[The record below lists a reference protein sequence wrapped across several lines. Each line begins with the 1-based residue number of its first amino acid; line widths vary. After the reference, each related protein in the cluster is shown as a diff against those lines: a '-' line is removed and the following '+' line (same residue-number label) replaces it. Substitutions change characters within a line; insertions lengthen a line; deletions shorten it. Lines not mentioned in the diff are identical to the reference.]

1 MRPNGKGSMKTLL
14 LILTLFLTS
23 IAYSEE
29 QRTYNFWWEQIPAVC
44 STSSEIERWARDHE
58 FTPVNASYGRSGG
71 KPDGDIVYMVM
82 YWINDKGETFASVT
96 TPDNPNQVCIVFR
109 TFDLTMNSN
118 LKGSSL

>member
-1 MRPNGKGSMKTLL
+1 MLKTISPIDNSVLVERPY
-14 LILTLFLTS
+14 
-23 IAYSEE
+23 A
-29 QRTYNFWWEQIPAVC
+29 
-44 STSSEIERWARDHE
+44 TSSEIERWAKDHE

-82 YWINDKGETFASVT
+82 YWINDKGETFASVQ
-96 TPDNPNQVCIVFR
+96 TPDNPNQICIVFR